1 MRGDS
6 QLSTLIR
13 TTLSIGLLWQMCMFG
28 FAADLGAWRKLTAE
42 EETIRIAGIP
52 PASIDPSLIE
62 GDFNGDGI
70 VDRAMIAIRTTDQV
84 RGLIAIINDHVH
96 VIVGDPESVGD
107 RDGLGIALPGR
118 WNPVCGNA
126 HREFH
131 ECDARQPTAIDLTI
145 TGILFIR
152 ENATVLYYWDE
163 QSAGFRSA
171 VMVD

>member
-1 MRGDS
+1 MS
-6 QLSTLIR
+6 KLVR
-13 TTLSIGLLWQMCMFG
+13 TAFGIGLLWQMCAPG
-28 FAADLGAWRKLTAE
+28 FAAGLGTWRELTAE
-42 EETIRIAGIP
+42 EEAIRIAGIP
-52 PASIDPSLIE
+52 PASIDPSVIE

-96 VIVGDPESVGD
+96 VIVGDPGAVGD
-107 RDGLGIALPGR
+107 RDGLGIAPPGR

-126 HREFH
+126 LREFH

-163 QSAGFRSA
+163 KSAGFRSA